1 MRSEQEAIRAVNMYA
16 DTVKRICLIYLK
28 NSTDTEDVFQTVFL
42 KYITKDTE
50 FENEENEKAWF
61 IRVSINACKD
71 FMKNSFRS
79 KRTAFDDLNL
89 IGEEMTLKDTDTLNA
104 VLSLPLK
111 YKQVIYLHYYEGYTA
126 NEISKIISK
135 KPNTVYTLITRA
147 KNMLKE
153 KLKGEI

>member
-61 IRVSINACKD
+61 RSCLLYTSSQFLKRHIRKPQPFINA
-71 FMKNSFRS
+71 SV
-79 KRTAFDDLNL
+79 T
-89 IGEEMTLKDTDTLNA
+89 
-104 VLSLPLK
+104 P
-111 YKQVIYLHYYEGYTA
+111 
-126 NEISKIISK
+126 
-135 KPNTVYTLITRA
+135 
-147 KNMLKE
+147 
-153 KLKGEI
+153 

>member
-104 VLSLPLK
+104 VLSLPLI

>member
-104 VLSLPLK
+104 VLSLPLT